1 MRHCGSRCETSHL
14 KREIRHSK
22 HQTISTQQMPMECKR
37 CGIYLADFNPSK
49 GTGPGKIR
57 PCLVMQSNLLNEAGH
72 PNTTL
77 LPLTTKLI
85 DEAAPLRYRLMA
97 RDGLESHSD
106 IMLDQIRTIDN
117 RRMTSDLLIIL
128 TEKEI
133 NMLANCI
140 GIRLIEEVPR

>member
-1 MRHCGSRCETSHL
+1 M
-14 KREIRHSK
+14 
-22 HQTISTQQMPMECKR
+22 
-37 CGIYLADFNPSK
+37 
-49 GTGPGKIR
+49 
-57 PCLVMQSNLLNEAGH
+57 
-72 PNTTL
+72 
-77 LPLTTKLI
+77 TTKLI

-140 GIRLIEEVPR
+140 VIGLIEEVPR

>member
-1 MRHCGSRCETSHL
+1 
-14 KREIRHSK
+14 
-22 HQTISTQQMPMECKR
+22 
-37 CGIYLADFNPSK
+37 
-49 GTGPGKIR
+49 
-57 PCLVMQSNLLNEAGH
+57 MQSNLLNEAGH